1 MSSKIEITTDK
12 NGCQMLLL
20 TDEPRFGSGAR
31 GLPTKNILIRATD
44 GKLFSARPDL
54 PGLAPLSDVEQEMAE
69 YFFDQVGGPPGVV
82 ASK

>member
-1 MSSKIEITTDK
+1 MSKIEITTDA
-12 NGCQMLLL
+12 NGCEMILL

-31 GLPTKNILIRATD
+31 GLPSQNILIRCTD

-54 PGLAPLSDVEQEMAE
+54 PGLQPLSDVEREMAE

-82 ASK
+82 SSK